1 MFQDVK
7 DADTAEFQAFSTR
20 FEHCK
25 GILHGVMF
33 VFRPRGA
40 GVLAY
45 NLQQVMVW
53 NRSLV
58 SRTLGTSLM
67 EQMARAL
74 PAKE

>member
-7 DADTAEFQAFSTR
+7 DAGTAEFQAFATR

-25 GILHGVMF
+25 GILHGVLF
-33 VFRPRGA
+33 VFRSRGA
-40 GVLAY
+40 GALAH

-53 NRSLV
+53 NRSLI
-58 SRTLGTSLM
+58 SRALGTSLM
-67 EQMARAL
+67 EQMAWAL